1 MSSAQ
6 SDPGWSAHDE
16 PSPPAPRTGSW
27 WSGRLDPRAPN
38 AFSLLR
44 FLAATLVVIGHTF
57 PILGLP
63 ERGVL
68 GESLGAIAV
77 DVFFVMSG
85 FLITSA
91 WERRTS
97 VGQYARN
104 RVLRIVPAYA
114 GVALVSVL
122 VIGPAVT
129 VLPLADYFR
138 SEATWLYLRN
148 ATFTVMRF
156 DLPGVFL
163 SNPLPVVVNGSLW
176 TLPIEATMYVAVAI
190 CGAARLLQRRRLV
203 LVLAVLVAVEV
214 TAKDDLIAHD
224 VTLLGIM
231 PAASVVDFGIYFTL
245 GALAWLWRDGLVLRA
260 DVAAALLLTTWA
272 LPPSTV
278 DRGFFTAAL
287 AYATLFAARCPWTFA
302 TRFGQRHDLSYGL
315 YLYAFPVQQCVVLAG
330 GRDMPLA
337 LHLTV
342 SWLLA
347 LGCAALSWRFIEQP
361 ALALKR
367 RPTRPRDAAAPVATH
382 G

>member
-1 MSSAQ
+1 MCSAQ
-6 SDPGWSAHDE
+6 SDPGWSADGG
-16 PSPPAPRTGSW
+16 STPAPRTGSW

-68 GESLGAIAV
+68 GDSFGAIAV

-97 VGQYARN
+97 LWQYARN
-104 RVLRIVPAYA
+104 RILRIVPGYA
-114 GVALVSVL
+114 GVAAATVL

-129 VLPLADYFR
+129 VFPLADYFR

-163 SNPLPVVVNGSLW
+163 ANPLPVVVNGSLW
-176 TLPIEATMYVAVAI
+176 TLPIEAAMYVAVAVL
-190 CGAARLLQRRRLV
+190 GAARLLHRRRLV
-203 LVLAVLVAVEV
+203 LVLAGLAAVEILAQDFLV
-214 TAKDDLIAHD
+214 AHD

-231 PAASVVDFGIYFTL
+231 PVASVVDFGIYFAL
-245 GALAWLWRDGLVLRA
+245 GALAWLWRDVLVLRA
-260 DVAAALLLTTWA
+260 DVAAGLLLTTWA
-272 LPPSTV
+272 LPPSTLQRV
-278 DRGFFTAAL
+278 FFMAAIP
-287 AYATLFAARCPWTFA
+287 YATLFAARCPWTWA
-302 TRFGQRHDLSYGL
+302 TRFGQRRDLSYGL
-315 YLYAFPVQQCVVLAG
+315 YLYAFPLQQCVVLVG
-330 GRDMPLA
+330 GRDMPFA
-337 LHLTV
+337 LHLTL

-367 RPTRPRDAAAPVATH
+367 RTARTRDRVAPVAAR